1 MNEID
6 YSKKSFSRGLV
17 CLNTNNNAYC
27 VVLNGNRGNDDDRC
41 SMVLESNGD
50 FGFIIHTPPNRALI
64 PTGRIIDLDKLVKY
78 LQGNLEVT
86 EMDRLMR

>member
-6 YSKKSFSRGLV
+6 YSKIAFSRGLV

-27 VVLNGNRGNDDDRC
+27 VVLNGHRGTDDDRC
-41 SMVLESNGD
+41 SMVLEVNGE
-50 FGFIIHTPPNRALI
+50 FGFFIHTPPNRALI
-64 PTGRIIDLDKLVKY
+64 PTGRILDVDKLVKY

-86 EMDRLMR
+86 ENA